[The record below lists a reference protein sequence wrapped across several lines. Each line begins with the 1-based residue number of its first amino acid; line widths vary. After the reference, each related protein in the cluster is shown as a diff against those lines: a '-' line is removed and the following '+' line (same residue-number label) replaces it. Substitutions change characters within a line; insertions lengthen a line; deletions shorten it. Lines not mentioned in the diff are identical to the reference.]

1 MLGSCVWN
9 RHARRAAFL
18 GHEQHATILVE
29 SLSIDA
35 TQATGVVKEAMIYTN
50 VIGCNHNS

>member
-18 GHEQHATILVE
+18 GMNNMPTILVE
-29 SLSIDA
+29 SLPIDA
-35 TQATGVVKEAMIYTN
+35 THATGLVKNAMIYTN